1 MLTVSKALIKNLEN
15 FTLFDEETD
24 FELMAKNNIA
34 SDKSVIID
42 YGKRNEINEL
52 LTKNISFKDGLLINH
67 LGMSYEVIFQILHE
81 PDEDHDTSYE
91 KQLSFFNEY
100 NNKIINGDDLAH
112 CIRVAPEFTKKLFE
126 NHWDKIT
133 DGGQLTSCLSAA
145 PEFMKKFLKDNPD
158 FEEKLFE
165 NHGGKI
171 TNGRQLDA
179 CLEVNP
185 KLADIFT
192 KEYGGNK
199 KSATDSKKNN
209 GIFSQ
214 TLIYNLKLEAVTCE
228 NLYQLPEM
236 IFENPELFESK
247 SIRPHY
253 LSFQDI
259 SEAKINLLLQR
270 EGIKEILSEVSVV
283 NLKIKNSQDINDLAL
298 NRLLKQLPKLCLA
311 MSPTGEIADK
321 ITKAFPELLVEIDY
335 NHLHKS
341 HLQNQEALNQA
352 LNKLNFSTGDKPKL
366 SLVKGSASGTER
378 DLIKSGDDGKT
389 VLYPEDCGNALN
401 CPNPPYIRISQGI
414 FPNIG
419 KNFNEDFCYDE
430 AFLNEQK
437 SLTEYQVLSQQII
450 DRLTTQ
456 TNQTDPNYYLIN
468 VVVPSKDCYY
478 RLLSIADGEEIAYI
492 KTEPE
497 TKIEIKKG
505 EDGFFYIKS
514 DSNQTP
520 LAVSYILKSS
530 KSLEADANNDL
541 AKIKDEDLVSEEFG
555 GINILQIGKEVIQ
568 KYRDGRPFSG
578 VPSLDSLNDLEN
590 SYKESKHKEWL
601 ENLFN
606 QKAGCYFACKI
617 DPLNG
622 LMCI

>member
-1 MLTVSKALIKNLEN
+1 MPITFIRQCSKKQLLTTALICQRFYFILIQNRATKLLLVQVLILLLQSVVEMLGRAHLLRRKSCAKKTLILTESAFAPFSLARSIPLITKLKSIGFDIFLCCQEPHKSEKFLVGVGEDNKALIKNLEN

-199 KSATDSKKNN
+199 KSATDSKK
-209 GIFSQ
+209 
-214 TLIYNLKLEAVTCE
+214 T
-228 NLYQLPEM
+228 
-236 IFENPELFESK
+236 
-247 SIRPHY
+247 
-253 LSFQDI
+253 
-259 SEAKINLLLQR
+259 
-270 EGIKEILSEVSVV
+270 
-283 NLKIKNSQDINDLAL
+283 
-298 NRLLKQLPKLCLA
+298 
-311 MSPTGEIADK
+311 
-321 ITKAFPELLVEIDY
+321 
-335 NHLHKS
+335 
-341 HLQNQEALNQA
+341 
-352 LNKLNFSTGDKPKL
+352 
-366 SLVKGSASGTER
+366 
-378 DLIKSGDDGKT
+378 
-389 VLYPEDCGNALN
+389 
-401 CPNPPYIRISQGI
+401 
-414 FPNIG
+414 
-419 KNFNEDFCYDE
+419 
-430 AFLNEQK
+430 
-437 SLTEYQVLSQQII
+437 TEYF
-450 DRLTTQ
+450 R
-456 TNQTDPNYYLIN
+456 
-468 VVVPSKDCYY
+468 
-478 RLLSIADGEEIAYI
+478 R
-492 KTEPE
+492 
-497 TKIEIKKG
+497 
-505 EDGFFYIKS
+505 
-514 DSNQTP
+514 
-520 LAVSYILKSS
+520 
-530 KSLEADANNDL
+530 
-541 AKIKDEDLVSEEFG
+541 
-555 GINILQIGKEVIQ
+555 
-568 KYRDGRPFSG
+568 
-578 VPSLDSLNDLEN
+578 
-590 SYKESKHKEWL
+590 H
-601 ENLFN
+601 
-606 QKAGCYFACKI
+606 
-617 DPLNG
+617 
-622 LMCI
+622 